1 MTRARL
7 WFFFLI
13 YSIMF
18 LGDYMK
24 YFMTFSYDGTNFNGY
39 QKQPKKRT
47 DQREIE
53 DVLKQIND
61 NKCVTIYSS
70 GRTDAGVHA
79 LNQKAHFEM
88 NVKITPERLL
98 KGMNSLL
105 PEDIYV
111 KNITIVDDSFHA
123 RFNAIGKE
131 YIYIINTGE
140 YNPIERNYAY
150 QYCKRLDLVA
160 MERGLKYLEGTHNY
174 KSFVKT
180 DEEITDYVRTIS
192 QALIRRDSKDFN
204 KLVITF
210 VGTGFLR
217 YMVRNMVGLLIEI
230 GEGKRKPEDIIE
242 IFNHENRRM
251 AGKTAPS
258 CGLYLRNVFY

>member
-1 MTRARL
+1 MV
-7 WFFFLI
+7 
-13 YSIMF
+13 
-18 LGDYMK
+18 YMK
-24 YFMTFSYDGTNFNGY
+24 YLMTFSYDGTNFNGY

-47 DQREIE
+47 IQGEVE
-53 DVLKQIND
+53 SVLKEINGG
-61 NKCVTIYSS
+61 KSVLIHSS

-79 LNQKAHFEM
+79 INQKAHFTMDIE
-88 NVKITPERLL
+88 ISPERLI

-105 PEDIYV
+105 PDDIYV
-111 KNITIVDDSFHA
+111 KSIVLVDDDFHA

-131 YIYIINTGE
+131 YIYKINMGE
-140 YNPIERNYAY
+140 YDPIERNYVY
-150 QYCKRLDLVA
+150 QYCKKLDLVS
-160 MERGLKYLEGTHNY
+160 MERGLQYLEGDHY
-174 KSFVKT
+174 FKSFTKS
-180 DEEITDYVRTIS
+180 DEEITSFVRKIS
-192 QALIRRDSKDFN
+192 QTEIVRDSKDIN
-204 KLVITF
+204 KITITF

-242 IFNHENRRM
+242 ILKREDRRL

>member
-1 MTRARL
+1 
-7 WFFFLI
+7 
-13 YSIMF
+13 
-18 LGDYMK
+18 MK
-24 YFMTFSYDGTNFNGY
+24 YFMTFSYDGTYFSGY

-47 DQREIE
+47 IQKEIE
-53 DVLKQIND
+53 DVLKEIND
-61 NKCVTIYSS
+61 GRSVSIYSS

-79 LNQKAHFEM
+79 LNQKAHFSM
-88 NVKITPERLL
+88 DIKISPDRLL

-105 PEDIYV
+105 PSDIYV
-111 KNITIVDDSFHA
+111 KNIDMVDDEFHA

-131 YIYIINTGE
+131 YVYKINMGE
-140 YNPIERNYAY
+140 YDPLERNYVF
-150 QYCKRLDLVA
+150 QYCKKLDVVS
-160 MERGLKYLEGTHNY
+160 MQRGLNYLEGIHNF

-180 DEEITDYVRTIS
+180 DEEIEDYVRKIS
-192 QALIRRDSKDFN
+192 QVSLVRDSRDVN
-204 KLVITF
+204 KIMITF

-230 GEGKRKPEDIIE
+230 GEGKRKPEDIID
-242 IFNHENRRM
+242 ILKHEDRRF